1 MVGAAKKIVAT
12 YIVTVHEGFTASKC
26 TLHRPSGIGASREGG
41 STVCL
46 DFLN

>member
-1 MVGAAKKIVAT
+1 MHL
-12 YIVTVHEGFTASKC
+12 Y
-26 TLHRPSGIGASREGG
+26 RPSGIGASREGG